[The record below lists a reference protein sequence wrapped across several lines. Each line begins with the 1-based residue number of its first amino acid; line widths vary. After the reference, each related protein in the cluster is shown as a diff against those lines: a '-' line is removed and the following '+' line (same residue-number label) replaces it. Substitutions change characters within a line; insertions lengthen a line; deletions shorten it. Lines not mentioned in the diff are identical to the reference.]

1 MYSNVLRS
9 GFSQRRQVIVF
20 QQKIEKNCSLC
31 KLKYFFKY
39 FQVPM
44 FWKAGSVLGRGH
56 ETDSDVGSQEK
67 KGFEEK
73 EKNCSSSYFV
83 FPAYIK
89 CDGFLQKS
97 TVCLSSLTQFIQLL
111 YSNYE
116 K

>member
-1 MYSNVLRS
+1 
-9 GFSQRRQVIVF
+9 
-20 QQKIEKNCSLC
+20 
-31 KLKYFFKY
+31 
-39 FQVPM
+39 M

-56 ETDSDVGSQEK
+56 ETDSDIGSQEK

-73 EKNCSSSYFV
+73 EKICSSSYFV
-83 FPAYIK
+83 FPACIK

-97 TVCLSSLTQFIQLL
+97 TVCLSSFTQFIQIL